1 MKSGKLLIAK
11 PSIFGDQNFHRSI
24 VIMVEKKESG
34 FLGFIVNKPLG
45 YNINDVLPEIKIEF
59 PLYNGGPVEQDNL
72 FFIHNAGHLIPGS
85 TKIDHKLFWGGEFEK
100 VTALVNDGLLNQ
112 KDIRFFLGYSG
123 WSGQQLQQEIR
134 AKSWL
139 VVENPFAGKILS
151 RQTDTLW
158 KDQMKALGGKYII
171 WSNTPENP
179 YHN

>member
-1 MKSGKLLIAK
+1 MDSGKLLIAE

-24 VIMVEKKESG
+24 VIMVEKKNTG
-34 FLGFIVNKPLG
+34 FLGFIINKPLS
-45 YNINDVLPEIKIEF
+45 YEIMDILPEIQINF

-85 TKIDHKLFWGGEFEK
+85 IKIDDKLFWGGDFEK
-100 VTALVNDGLLNQ
+100 VLALVNDGVLSQ

-123 WSGQQLQQEIR
+123 WSNNQLKQEIE
-134 AKSWL
+134 ANSWV
-139 VVENPFAGKILS
+139 VVENSFEANILS
-151 RQTDTLW
+151 HQTEGLW
-158 KDQMKALGGKYII
+158 KDQMKALGGKYVI